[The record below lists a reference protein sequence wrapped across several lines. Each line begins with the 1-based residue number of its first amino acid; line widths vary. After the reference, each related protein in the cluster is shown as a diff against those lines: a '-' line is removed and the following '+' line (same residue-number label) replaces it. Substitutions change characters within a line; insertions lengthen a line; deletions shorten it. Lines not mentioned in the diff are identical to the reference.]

1 MFRQEI
7 WARLSSDHFSGKDQ
21 WSNLDVSM
29 YHGILRDGI
38 QAKRE
43 MKDRETHETI
53 RLNVHTQIGVNIG
66 KEESQEVSPKA

>member
-1 MFRQEI
+1 
-7 WARLSSDHFSGKDQ
+7 
-21 WSNLDVSM
+21 
-29 YHGILRDGI
+29 
-38 QAKRE
+38 